1 MAARYLGVNEFIK
14 FLDNYNDIDINAAAG
29 DTEATLLFSSIL
41 NAYDTLGVIFNR
53 FKNVDINYK
62 TSKDVTA
69 LHLISLWFR
78 GKFTKGTISFFQKDF
93 KNINL
98 QEDINYNTPLHIAIK
113 NTI

>member
-69 LHLISLWFR
+69 LHLISL
-78 GKFTKGTISFFQKDF
+78 
-93 KNINL
+93 
-98 QEDINYNTPLHIAIK
+98 
-113 NTI
+113 